1 MRYVLKNLKQFVS
14 KNTLVFILFIICEIV
29 SILIMLLSYGLYM
42 NYKEN
47 IDREYLSDAG
57 TYDDGDFGNKGEV
70 FSEDDYRYM
79 MYDVQL
85 DSNNQAKTLGEI
97 RPMFYEL
104 TDYFD
109 KKLDY
114 VDVGLLTEF
123 MSVEDLDYYNSQGA
137 FPIRVY
143 TMFAKHDGE
152 YTFRKTSLLTLY
164 TQQELGFIGR
174 YFTDEE
180 IQNGDAVCIAN
191 VNYINDNEIK
201 TNGLSVREDNGE
213 YYVTLLGKE
222 YKVIG
227 QGTRGLRD
235 SVSIPFINA
244 PDDLYLDF
252 GMTVKF
258 NEPLTTD
265 EYNKYVSIMNKYLG
279 DMLVNDLDV
288 AVVNVDK
295 QTFYNTNIWLSV
307 IIAFAAAINL
317 AVLYRYVLTTRRKTL
332 AIFRLTGATKNKIR
346 RIYITET
353 LGISVV
359 IFAICAVIFNFAVL
373 PWLTKYYP
381 YCAEVYNL
389 KIYGIMFLIY
399 AAISYIVLNAMII
412 AQISRSPVE
421 LLREGT

>member
-1 MRYVLKNLKQFVS
+1 M
-14 KNTLVFILFIICEIV
+14 T
-29 SILIMLLSYGLYM
+29 
-42 NYKEN
+42 YKEN
-47 IDREYLSDAG
+47 IDKEYISTAG
-57 TYDDGDFGNKGEV
+57 LHGDGIFGDEDEEY
-70 FSEDDYRYM
+70 SEDDYRYM
-79 MYDVQL
+79 MYTIDL
-85 DSNNQAKTLGEI
+85 DTENYTKTLGEVK
-97 RPMFYEL
+97 PMLYEL

-109 KKLDY
+109 SKLDY
-114 VDVGLLTEF
+114 VELVLMTEQ
-123 MSVEDLDYYNSQGA
+123 MNSEAIEYYSTQQA
-137 FPIRVY
+137 FPVGIT
-143 TMFAKHDGE
+143 TMLAKHDGE
-152 YTFRKTSLLTLY
+152 YTFEKTTLLRSY
-164 TQQELGFIGR
+164 EQQELGFVGR
-174 YFTDEE
+174 FFTDEE
-180 IQNGDAVCIAN
+180 IQNGEAVCIAN
-191 VNYINDNEIK
+191 AEYINNNAVQTE
-201 TNGLSVREDNGE
+201 GLSIREDDGE
-213 YYVTLLGKE
+213 YYVNLLGNE
-222 YKVIG
+222 YKIIG
-227 QGTRGLRD
+227 QGSSGLR
-235 SVSIPFINA
+235 SYMYIPLINA
-244 PDDLYLDF
+244 PDELYMYS
-252 GMTVKF
+252 GMFVKF
-258 NEPLTTD
+258 NEPLTV
-265 EYNKYVSIMNKYLG
+265 EENNKYVSIMNEYLG

-359 IFAICAVIFNFAVL
+359 IFVICAVIFNFAVL

>member
-1 MRYVLKNLKQFVS
+1 M
-14 KNTLVFILFIICEIV
+14 T
-29 SILIMLLSYGLYM
+29 
-42 NYKEN
+42 YKEN
-47 IDREYLSDAG
+47 LDREYISTSGLYG
-57 TYDDGDFGNKGEV
+57 DGFFGDKDEKY
-70 FSEDDYRYM
+70 SKDDYRYM
-79 MYDVQL
+79 LYTIYL
-85 DSNNQAKTLGEI
+85 DTENYTKTLGEV

-114 VDVGLLTEF
+114 IEMSFLTEP
-123 MSVEDLDYYNSQGA
+123 MTQDDIDYYNELNGSGT
-137 FPIRVY
+137 FPLYIM
-143 TMFAKHDGE
+143 TMLAKHDGE
-152 YTFRKTSLLTLY
+152 YTFGKTSLLTLY
-164 TQQELGFIGR
+164 TQQERGYIGR
-174 YFTDEE
+174 FFTDEE
-180 IQNGDAVCIAN
+180 VQNGDAVCIAN
-191 VNYINDNEIK
+191 VDRMKNQQVETAK
-201 TNGLSVREDNGE
+201 VSLREDGE
-213 YYVTLLGKE
+213 DAYVTICGTE

-227 QGTRGLRD
+227 QGTNGLIGGIY
-235 SVSIPFINA
+235 IPFENS
-244 PDDLYLDF
+244 PDELYVDYAMF
-252 GMTVKF
+252 VKF
-258 NEPLTTD
+258 NEPLTV
-265 EYNKYVSIMNKYLG
+265 EENNKYVSIMNKYLG

-359 IFAICAVIFNFAVL
+359 IFAICTVIFNFAVL